1 MSVLFLLLLAST
13 LQFYPLVCLFER
25 VSCIPVLSEQAS
37 EVTRG
42 TVRHTIKASLC
53 ELCVSL
59 FLSEIDRKL
68 QDTRWHFR
76 TPPFL
81 FSSEQ
86 QNRGGTQGLVMNI
99 ACPVLRSLFAFWIS
113 SRVYC
118 RREQNTWIL
127 NRLNSSRFNYWLIVP
142 WLCGSILAVIESIT
156 HQIICPLLSNLWF
169 ILFYFISFPP
179 AQEEQECTVVSGYRS
194 LVCSAHDPDVSLYHG
209 IGFQARGVNNRWE
222 PFVWIIP
229 SFCLSNENRN

>member
-86 QNRGGTQGLVMNI
+86 QSRGEGGLKDWWWILHVQ
-99 ACPVLRSLFAFWIS
+99 CPVLRSLFAFWIS

-179 AQEEQECTVVSGYRS
+179 RTGGTGVYFLDIDRLSVVRMTLTSIYIMGLDS
-194 LVCSAHDPDVSLYHG
+194 KPEGWTTDGNLLC
-209 IGFQARGVNNRWE
+209 E
-222 PFVWIIP
+222 
-229 SFCLSNENRN
+229 